1 MYKID
6 YSVGRTRDA
15 SVRPLRAG
23 GDLYYLAAGVVTLT
37 LVAVAWRF
45 GFALSA

>member
-1 MYKID
+1 M
-6 YSVGRTRDA
+6 TRPSAPFFELGAIFTSPRA
-15 SVRPLRAG
+15 SLS
-23 GDLYYLAAGVVTLT
+23 YLAAGVVTLT

>member
-1 MYKID
+1 M
-6 YSVGRTRDA
+6 TRPSAPFFELLGAIFTSPRA
-15 SVRPLRAG
+15 S
-23 GDLYYLAAGVVTLT
+23 LYYLAAGVVTLT